1 MLYGT
6 VLCNDFAFKWGLVWR
21 ENKTQEGAKHQK
33 QNRHTRDVRES
44 NTALCGNQGSP
55 QPGAP
60 RSHRAS
66 HAGINSHKSWVKH
79 GTSNDTVT

>member
-44 NTALCGNQGSP
+44 NTALCGNPGSP
-55 QPGAP
+55 PPGAP
-60 RSHRAS
+60 SHIEQATRA
-66 HAGINSHKSWVKH
+66 
-79 GTSNDTVT
+79 